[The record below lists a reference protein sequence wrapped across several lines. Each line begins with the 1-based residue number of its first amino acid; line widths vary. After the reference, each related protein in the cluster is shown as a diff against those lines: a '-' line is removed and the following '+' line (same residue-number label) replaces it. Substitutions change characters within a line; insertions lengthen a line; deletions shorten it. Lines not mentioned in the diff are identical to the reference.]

1 MSFQLRKNLM
11 LMLSLINRIIP
22 KSSSKIFFYDST
34 FRKDNLWTLLKFLE
48 EKKFYD
54 KYTIYYF
61 TSEKVEDQSLSP
73 KIKFINGNLSGLY
86 HHLTAKYIFSAFGA
100 YRFMCKHSKNQ
111 VTVNLWH
118 GSPLKTIGIL
128 AGEKTWYPYYDI
140 FKYTLCSS
148 DFFKKIMIS
157 SFGFE
162 EDQGLVLGAP
172 RNDDMFSKVACFE
185 LLNINNEKYKK
196 IVLWMP
202 TFRTS
207 EKYSDSS
214 IDFPLLDS
222 SNSKMI
228 DKMLFDNKTLLIV
241 KTHPFQ
247 EPLDLFQEKYNN
259 IMLLTNADLE
269 KKSIKLYQLLG
280 QVDALLT
287 DYSSV
292 YFDFL
297 LTQKPIGFVLDDIDE
312 YGDKRGFVVEN
323 PLDLMPG
330 EKIYNEEDF
339 ITFIRNTSKDIDNF
353 KEERKH
359 INDLVNK
366 YQDNRN
372 CERILEFL
380 GITPQRDV

>member
-1 MSFQLRKNLM
+1 MSFQLRKISI
-11 LMLSLINRIIP
+11 LMLSLINKIIP

-48 EKKFYD
+48 ENKFYD
-54 KYTIYYF
+54 KYKIFYF
-61 TSEKVEDQSLSP
+61 TSEKVEDQSLSS

-118 GSPLKTIGIL
+118 GTPLKTIGML
-128 AGEKTWYPYYDI
+128 AGEKIWYPYDDI

-148 DFFKKIMIS
+148 DFFKNIMIS

-162 EDQGLVLGAP
+162 DNQGLVLGAP
-172 RNDDMFSKVACFE
+172 RNDDIFSKVACFE
-185 LLNINNEKYKK
+185 LLNINNKKYKK

-222 SNSKMI
+222 SNSKKI
-228 DKMLFDNKTLLIV
+228 DKMLFENKTLLII
-241 KTHPFQ
+241 KPHPFQ
-247 EPLDLFQEKYNN
+247 ESLDLFQEKYNN
-259 IMLLTNADLE
+259 IMILTNADLE
-269 KKSIKLYQLLG
+269 KKSVKLYQLLG
-280 QVDALLT
+280 EVDALLT

-297 LTQKPIGFVLDDIDE
+297 LTQRPIGFVLDDIDE
-312 YGDKRGFVVEN
+312 YRNKRGFVVEN
-323 PLDLMPG
+323 PLELMPG

-339 ITFIRNTSKDIDNF
+339 VRFIRNACNGIDNY
-353 KEERKH
+353 KEERKR
-359 INDLVNK
+359 INDLANK
-366 YQDNRN
+366 YQDNKN
-372 CERILEFL
+372 CERILDFL
-380 GITPQRDV
+380 GITLEK